1 VGQKT
6 GRNRCGEPT
15 CTSRVACSR
24 TRLLLHFLIASPP
37 SRVLRNSS
45 GTGTGTD
52 TGTGRAQGAPH
63 HKSQQRS
70 ETRRQ
75 VLHKRPAPVGA
86 LHGPPIQAGWGQAR
100 NTTPAAN
107 HAPILPI
114 ACPPLDVA
122 AQRPQAC
129 VAHRLE
135 CMMRCGPPH
144 HTSRRSQHASCLAC
158 TALPSDV
165 CGEMGPSLVTRQPL
179 VCFSVRDA
187 HGCLHAAHHN
197 PQYPQRDQQCKYR
210 YARNEPDII
219 SICLSYGIALQ
230 PGLRRQKLLLRSVRS
245 TLRVNFAG
253 GAASRYSVTGSMP
266 RAIVDAT

>member
-1 VGQKT
+1 VCCATARAQAQAQAQAQGELRARRTTRASSALKPVV
-6 GRNRCGEPT
+6 RCCTRGPPQWAPSMGPLSRPDGDKPGT
-15 CTSRVACSR
+15 RRRPRTTHPFFRSPARRSTSR
-24 TRLLLHFLIASPP
+24 
-37 SRVLRNSS
+37 
-45 GTGTGTD
+45 
-52 TGTGRAQGAPH
+52 
-63 HKSQQRS
+63 
-70 ETRRQ
+70 
-75 VLHKRPAPVGA
+75 
-86 LHGPPIQAGWGQAR
+86 
-100 NTTPAAN
+100 
-107 HAPILPI
+107 
-114 ACPPLDVA
+114 
-122 AQRPQAC
+122 
-129 VAHRLE
+129 RLE

-144 HTSRRSQHASCLAC
+144 QTSRRSQHASCLAC